1 MEITKQPLG
10 TLMTTH
16 RKLGTLIG
24 VALLGMT
31 SMAQADMFTGILP
44 TTAGGTTYQA
54 YYDSTTNLT
63 WLSSAY
69 MNGNKMTWSAANTWA
84 GNLSITGY
92 NSAGQQVTVTGWGL
106 PTTTQPDPTC
116 SYHSSNG
123 FGLGYNCTGSQ
134 MGNLFYKALGGTAGS
149 SFTGNYA
156 LFSYALP
163 TYEWSAT
170 EYAPGSNNAWY
181 FNFNDGEQSLSSKAN
196 GMYAWA
202 VHSGDPG
209 AAPTTVPEPA
219 SVALLGIGLLGL
231 MAGLR
236 RHRRFG

>member
-1 MEITKQPLG
+1 
-10 TLMTTH
+10 MTTH

-24 VALLGMT
+24 VALLGMAG
-31 SMAQADMFTGILP
+31 MAQADIFTGILP

-69 MNGNKMTWSAANTWA
+69 TNGLMAWSAANTWA
-84 GNLSITGY
+84 DNLRITGY

-116 SYHSSNG
+116 SYQSNG
-123 FGLGYNCTGSQ
+123 IGYGYNCTGSQ
-134 MGNLFYKALGGTAGS
+134 MGNLFYNALGGTAGNS
-149 SFTGNYA
+149 ITGNYG
-156 LFSYALP
+156 LFSFALP
-163 TYEWSAT
+163 SYEWSAT
-170 EYAPGSNNAWY
+170 EYAPGSQNAWY
-181 FNFNDGEQSLSSKAN
+181 FNFNDGNQSLSLKSN
-196 GMYAWA
+196 DMYALA

-209 AAPTTVPEPA
+209 AAPTRVPEPA
-219 SVALLGIGLLGL
+219 GLALFGIGLLGL